1 MGQGTAGKESELHIS
16 DDDGSTWVS
25 VATTNIDPSF
35 SVGEADTT
43 EHGNAGSSR
52 ITTIFDAEI
61 GVEMNYRPSADAGQ
75 QKLQDAF
82 FAPGT
87 DLKVRYFPLGS
98 AGDGFEFGGH
108 VPEYNPPSDATDRV
122 SCSATIRQNDGQAL
136 QAGVTYAAPS

>member
-16 DDDGSTWVS
+16 DDDGTTFVK
-25 VATTNIDPSF
+25 VATTNLDPNF
-35 SVGEADTT
+35 SIGEADTN
-43 EHGNAGSSR
+43 EHGNDGSSR

-61 GVEMNYRPSADAGQ
+61 GIEMNYRPASDPGQ
-75 QKLQDAF
+75 AKLRDAF

-87 DLKVRYFPLGS
+87 DLKARYYPLGS

-108 VPEYNPPSDATDRV
+108 VPKYNPPSDPTDKV
-122 SCSATIRQNDGQAL
+122 SCSATIRQNDGKAV